1 MQVLSQNGYGHT
13 LRTTIRAY
21 THEDIYTSGNAL
33 CPGTPPW
40 TGPVHTGPGHEDH
53 VSVKCDTRELK
64 ATHRNSP
71 DCAHSVSGA
80 LLSGSRDLVGAFGA
94 RPFGRNRA
102 LTAWRLPAPLSRRW
116 PSEGAMT
123 DRPSRTSSP
132 RAAICRLIVPES
144 RCLVIRSA
152 GLALPGILDKPKS
165 LLFTRSCIQ
174 RY

>member
-1 MQVLSQNGYGHT
+1 MHFHHHQADFKADVKAAKT
-13 LRTTIRAY
+13 
-21 THEDIYTSGNAL
+21 E
-33 CPGTPPW
+33 PGTCRVAKNSARSRIGK
-40 TGPVHTGPGHEDH
+40 THI
-53 VSVKCDTRELK
+53 LK
-64 ATHRNSP
+64 ANHRSSP
-71 DCAHSVSGA
+71 DRAHSVSGA